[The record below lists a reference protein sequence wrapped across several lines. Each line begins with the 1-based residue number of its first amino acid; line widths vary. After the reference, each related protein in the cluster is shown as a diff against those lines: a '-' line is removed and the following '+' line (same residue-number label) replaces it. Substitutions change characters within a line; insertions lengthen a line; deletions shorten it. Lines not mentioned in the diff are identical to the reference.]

1 MTGEPDRGPAER
13 LARLRRLLQRDGLDG
28 LWLPRTDPH
37 GSEYLPPHE
46 ERVAWL
52 SGFTGSA
59 AVVLVLPDR
68 AAVFTDGRYTL
79 QVREEVDPRLFET
92 CHLGREPPA
101 KWLARHLQP
110 GQRLGYDPY
119 LVTKAE
125 RERIERVCRRRGA
138 DLVAVRRNPVD
149 AVWTDRPPP
158 PVGRVT
164 PHELVHAGRT
174 AREKRREI
182 GRAIAELDAEWLVLT
197 ATDAICW
204 LLNLRGSDIPFNPVI
219 LSFAL
224 LHRDGRCRWFVD
236 ARKLPADL
244 RLEEEVLVEPYETFG
259 AALDALARGG
269 EAVIADPRLVRAGF
283 LDRLTAG
290 GRPPLEEED
299 PVILAKARKNPV
311 EMEGARRAHRRDG
324 VAVVRVLKWLDE
336 LPLDGSVTELDVVR
350 RLEAERSRDP
360 LYRGPSFETIAGHGP
375 NGAVVHYRVTADRAR
390 PLTGETLLL
399 MDSGGHY
406 LDGTTDITRTVAL
419 GRPAAAMREH
429 FTRVLKGHIAL
440 ATVRFPE
447 GTGGAQLDS
456 LARLPLWEAGLD
468 YDHGTGHGVGSYLC
482 VHEGPP
488 RIAKTGSAVA
498 LEPGMILSNEPGCYR
513 PGAYGIRIEN
523 LLLVRP
529 CAERTEG
536 GDRPLL
542 EFETLTLAPIDRR
555 LILPGLLT
563 AGERAWLDAYH
574 RRVRESLSPAL
585 DAEHRAW
592 LEAACAPL

>member
-1 MTGEPDRGPAER
+1 MTDEPHPVHAER
-13 LARLRRLLQRDGLDG
+13 LEALRRTLRQTGLDG
-28 LWLPRTDPH
+28 FWLPRTDAH

-59 AVVLVLPDR
+59 AVVIVLAEC
-68 AAVFTDGRYTL
+68 AAIFTDGRYTL
-79 QVREEVDPRLFET
+79 QVREEVDGRLFEA
-92 CHLGREPPA
+92 CHMGREPPA
-101 KWLARHLQP
+101 KWLVRHLQP

-125 RERIERVCRRRGA
+125 RERMERACRRRNA
-138 DLVAVRRNPVD
+138 ELVAVGDNPVD
-149 AVWTDRPPP
+149 AIWSDRPPP
-158 PVGRVT
+158 PLGRVT
-164 PHELVHAGRT
+164 VHDLVYAGRPG
-174 AREKRREI
+174 REKRRET
-182 GRAIAELDAEWLVLT
+182 GEAIAALDADWLVLT

-224 LHRDGRCRWFVD
+224 LHRSGRCRWFVD
-236 ARKLPADL
+236 PRKLPADL
-244 RLEEEVLVEPYETFG
+244 ELDDEVTVEPYETFPD
-259 AALDALARGG
+259 ALDALARSK
-269 EAVIADPRLVRAGF
+269 ETVLADPRLVRAGF
-283 LDRLTAG
+283 LDRLAAG

-299 PVILAKARKNPV
+299 PVVLAKARKNPV

-324 VAVVRVLKWLDE
+324 AAMVRFLAWLDR
-336 LPLDGSVTELDVVR
+336 LPLDGSLTERDIVR

-375 NGAVVHYRVTADRAR
+375 DGAIVHYRVTERSAR
-390 PLTGETLLL
+390 PLTGDTLLL
-399 MDSGGHY
+399 VDSGGHY

-419 GRPAAAMREH
+419 GQPAPAMREH
-429 FTRVLKGHIAL
+429 FTLVLKGHIAL

-456 LARLPLWEAGLD
+456 LARLALWQAGLD

-482 VHEGPP
+482 VHEGPQ

-498 LEPGMILSNEPGCYR
+498 LQPGMILSNEPGYYR
-513 PGAYGIRIEN
+513 TGAYGIRIEN
-523 LLLVRP
+523 LLLVVP
-529 CAERTEG
+529 CEDVPQG
-536 GDRPLL
+536 GERPLL
-542 EFETLTLAPIDRR
+542 GFETLTLAPIDRR
-555 LILPGLLT
+555 LILPELLT
-563 AGERAWLDAYH
+563 QAERAWLDSYH
-574 RRVRESLSPAL
+574 ARVRETLAPAL
-585 DAEHRAW
+585 DAAHRAW